1 VTVASHEYRRKK
13 GADDHPWHFC
23 TNCKQ
28 WPTEGYDATSDKV
41 RPVCEQCLSLER
53 RQMCAKEDAY
63 L

>member
-1 VTVASHEYRRKK
+1 VGDHDYRRKK
-13 GADDHPWHFC
+13 GVEGAPWHFC

-28 WPTEGYDATSDKV
+28 WPTDGFETSTARV
-41 RPVCEQCLSLER
+41 RPVCEQCLALER